1 MIKVSYTQLLKAVPI
16 TQLTSLYN
24 RGCFLN
30 NKKMDC
36 NCIAARSNY
45 LFSSALSLFHD
56 NIIIN
61 CKINQKEIVFILRC
75 SGTNT
80 NVTIKYKIPDD
91 VKICLQEQLT
101 LFKE

>member
-1 MIKVSYTQLLKAVPI
+1 MIEISYTQLLKAVPI

-24 RGCFLN
+24 EGCFLN

-36 NCIAARSNY
+36 SCIAAKSDY
-45 LFSSALSLFHD
+45 IFSSALSLFRD

-61 CKINQKEIVFILRC
+61 CKINQKEIAFVLC
-75 SGTNT
+75 CNGTNT
-80 NVTIKYKIPDD
+80 NVTIKYKIPND

-101 LFKE
+101 LF